1 MRFSY
6 QKRVPFHIEHY
17 FETRNDSARTRLS
30 ERRLWADL
38 RRSAPAVGTILASQS
53 RHPNCRHRSLHSTM
67 PRIGLAGVTDRASSS
82 GNEAVL
88 PDYMT

>member
-30 ERRLWADL
+30 ERRLW
-38 RRSAPAVGTILASQS
+38 VGLS
-53 RHPNCRHRSLHSTM
+53 RF
-67 PRIGLAGVTDRASSS
+67 AGS
-82 GNEAVL
+82 GYC
-88 PDYMT
+88 P